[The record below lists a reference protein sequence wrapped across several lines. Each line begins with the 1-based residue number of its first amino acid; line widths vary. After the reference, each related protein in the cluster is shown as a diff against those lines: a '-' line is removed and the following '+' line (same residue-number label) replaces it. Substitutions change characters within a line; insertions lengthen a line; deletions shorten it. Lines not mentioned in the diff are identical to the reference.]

1 MSLDDAF
8 DFVDLES
15 DDILDNI
22 LRTEG
27 SSRKTSL
34 LWNYVD
40 CKSPTHP
47 GGSTCMQKSSNT
59 TIEWHL
65 LNKHNIII
73 QKVRKQTTLNFKC
86 TDPWPAKEKLERDKA
101 VVIWIIDN

>member
-8 DFVDLES
+8 NFIDLES

-22 LRTEG
+22 LHIEE
-27 SSRKTSL
+27 SSRKTSP

-40 CKSPTHP
+40 CKSPAHP
-47 GGSTCMQKSSNT
+47 GVPSSNT
-59 TIEWHL
+59 TIEQHL

-73 QKVRKQTTLNFKC
+73 PKVRKQITLNFKC
-86 TDPWPAKEKLERDKA
+86 TDPWSAKEKLERDKA